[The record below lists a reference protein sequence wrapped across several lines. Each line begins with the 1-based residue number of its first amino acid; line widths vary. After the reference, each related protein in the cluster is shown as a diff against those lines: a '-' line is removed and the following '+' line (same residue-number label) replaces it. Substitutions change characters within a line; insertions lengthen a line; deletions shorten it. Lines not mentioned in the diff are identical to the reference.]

1 MKNPVLQFFSLLG
14 DLSGW
19 GRLNVWLIL
28 FVLGILLTGLAK
40 VPATPEPL
48 VEDRAASPERAGEE
62 APDPVDQLIELA
74 LNLRGTPYVYGGKT
88 PAGFDCSGYARYVYQ
103 QVGVTLPGS
112 SRAQFT
118 SGTSIS
124 LDEAQ
129 RGDLVFFSIYG
140 DRINHVGILL
150 DTVSG
155 STPFVHATSSRGVRI
170 DQLEDAYYASRLVG
184 ARTISLE

>member
-1 MKNPVLQFFSLLG
+1 MTIILRQVSSLFRSLT
-14 DLSGW
+14 GW
-19 GRLNVWLIL
+19 GRFNLWSVLL
-28 FVLGILLTGLAK
+28 ALGILLTGLVRAPPSS
-40 VPATPEPL
+40 VPEPSTNNS
-48 VEDRAASPERAGEE
+48 DS
-62 APDPVDQLIELA
+62 VDQLIEQA
-74 LNLRGTPYVYGGKT
+74 LRLRGTPYVYGGKT
-88 PAGFDCSGYARYVYQ
+88 PDGFDCSGYARYVYQ
-103 QVGVTLPGS
+103 QIGVTLPSS

-118 SGTSIS
+118 MGTSVA

-155 STPFVHATSSRGVRI
+155 HTPFVHATTSRGVRI

-184 ARTISLE
+184 VRTILLE

>member
-1 MKNPVLQFFSLLG
+1 MRHLFSFLRALT
-14 DLSGW
+14 GW
-19 GRLNVWLIL
+19 GRFNVWAIL
-28 FVLGILLTGLAK
+28 FILGTLLTGLAQ
-40 VPATPEPL
+40 VPSSRSEVSVAAT
-48 VEDRAASPERAGEE
+48 A
-62 APDPVDQLIELA
+62 DPIDQLIEQA
-74 LNLRGTPYVYGGKT
+74 LLLRGTPYVYGGKT

-103 QVGVTLPGS
+103 QVSVTLPGS

-118 SGTSIS
+118 SGVPIS

-155 STPFVHATSSRGVRI
+155 STPFVHATSSRGVRV
-170 DQLEDAYYASRLVG
+170 DQLEDTYYASRLVG
-184 ARTISLE
+184 ARTILLK

>member
-1 MKNPVLQFFSLLG
+1 MNSTMRHLFSFLRALT
-14 DLSGW
+14 GW
-19 GRLNVWLIL
+19 GRFNAWVIL
-28 FVLGILLTGLAK
+28 FILGTLLTGLAQ
-40 VPATPEPL
+40 VPSSRPEVSVAAT
-48 VEDRAASPERAGEE
+48 A
-62 APDPVDQLIELA
+62 DPIDQLIEQA
-74 LNLRGTPYVYGGKT
+74 LLLRGTPYVYGGKT

-118 SGTSIS
+118 SGILIS

-170 DQLEDAYYASRLVG
+170 DQLEDVYYASRLVG